1 MQERLRNLLNRI
13 IEWWKKFTTKQKTLI
28 GSISAAV
35 VVALFIL
42 AYVVTRPTMVTL
54 AVAETTSEASEIVT
68 LLEDN
73 NIDYKTSADGLTIS
87 INSKD
92 EAAAHLLLGSNGI
105 PSEGYSIDSV
115 FDGSFST
122 TEADKQK
129 KYQLYLEQKMA
140 DELVETQVAV
150 DDAKVSLS
158 IPDNDGTIL
167 SAQEDTYV
175 SIILTLNQDI
185 EEENATAIAKFAA
198 TAVGDEDT
206 ENVLIMD
213 ANSNVLFSGADSSS
227 TYGVSSSY
235 QALQTKAEADIKSDV
250 SDVLLGSTLFDNCEI
265 GLNLKMNFD
274 SEDVVDT
281 HYYTEDGMSQGY
293 MDEQTTYNSESTEGS
308 SAVPGTDSNDSTTYV
323 IDTDDTTYS
332 TVEEVTTDYLLS
344 QEVTSTS
351 KAIGTT
357 MPDESSISVVLTNYV
372 VYDEETMEKNGSL
385 EDTTFDE
392 FVAANSEKVQ
402 TEVSDDY
409 YKLVANATGI
419 PESAITIIAYD
430 VPFFQ
435 YKESSNILTD
445 YLQLILAAIILLML
459 GFVIFRSTRAASEQ
473 VEVEPELSVEALLE
487 STKEEENVDDI
498 GYQEKSEVRIAIEK
512 FVDEN
517 PEAVAALLRNWLD
530 PDWE

>member
-1 MQERLRNLLNRI
+1 MQERFRNLLNRI
-13 IEWWKKFTTKQKTLI
+13 IEWWNKFTTKQKTLI
-28 GSISAAV
+28 ASIAAAV
-35 VVALFIL
+35 VVALVIL

-54 AVAETTSEASEIVT
+54 AVAETAADASEIVG

-73 NIDYKTSADGLTIS
+73 NISYETSADGLTIS
-87 INSKD
+87 INAKD
-92 EAAAHLLLGSNGI
+92 EAQANLILGSNGI
-105 PSEGYSIDSV
+105 PTEGYSIDNV

-129 KYQLYLEQKMA
+129 RYQLYREQKMA
-140 DELVETQVAV
+140 DELVETQAAV
-150 DDAKVSLS
+150 DGAKVSLS

-185 EEENATAIAKFAA
+185 DEDNATAIAKFAA
-198 TAVGDEDT
+198 TAVGNEDT
-206 ENVLIMD
+206 ENILIMD
-213 ANSNVLFSGADSSS
+213 SNSNVLFSGADSSS

-235 QALQTKAEADIKSDV
+235 QALQTRAESDMKSDV
-250 SDVLLGSTLFDNCEI
+250 SDVLLGSTLFDNVEI
-265 GLNLKMNFD
+265 GLNLVMDFD
-274 SEDVVDT
+274 TEEKVNT

-293 MDEQTTYNSESTEGS
+293 IDEQTTYNSESTEGS
-308 SAVPGTDSNDSTTYV
+308 AAVPGTDSNDSTTYV

-344 QEVTSTS
+344 QEVTSTE

-357 MPDESSISVVLTNYV
+357 VPDESSISVVAINYV
-372 VYDEETMEKNGSL
+372 IYDEETMEKDGSL
-385 EDTTFDE
+385 GDQTFDE
-392 FVAANSEKVQ
+392 FVAANSDKVQ
-402 TEVSDDY
+402 TEVSEEY
-409 YKLVANATGI
+409 YTLVANATGI
-419 PESAITIIAYD
+419 PESSISIIAYD

-435 YKESSNILTD
+435 YKESSNIFTD
-445 YLQLILAAIILLML
+445 YLQFILAAVILLML
-459 GFVIFRSTRAASEQ
+459 GFVIFRSTRANAEE

-487 STKEEENVDDI
+487 STKEEESVDDI
-498 GYQEKSEVRIAIEK
+498 GYQEKSETRLAIEK